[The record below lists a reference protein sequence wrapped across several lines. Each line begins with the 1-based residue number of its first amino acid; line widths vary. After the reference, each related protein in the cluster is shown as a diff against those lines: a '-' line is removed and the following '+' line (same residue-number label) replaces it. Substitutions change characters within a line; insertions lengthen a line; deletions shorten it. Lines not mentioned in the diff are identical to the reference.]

1 MSALNTDLY
10 ELTMAAGFFAAGKA
24 QDTATFE
31 LSVRRLPQ
39 NRNFLIAA
47 GLEQAVQYL
56 SEFRFER
63 EEIEY
68 LRSLGQFGGVPAEF
82 FSYLADLRF
91 RGDVF
96 AMPEGTPVF
105 AGEPLLIVR
114 APLIQAQIVETFLL
128 STVAF
133 QTTIASKAARC
144 VIAAEGRSVVEF
156 GSRRAHSPAAGPL
169 AARASYL
176 AGCAGT
182 SNAEAGLKYGIPVS
196 GTAAHSWVMAFAT
209 EEQAFRDLQ
218 RLLGENTIYLID
230 TYDTLEGA
238 KLAARLGR
246 PVLGVRLDS
255 GDLVTYTRR
264 VRQILN
270 EAGLHDA
277 QIMVTND
284 LNEDR
289 IARLLSAEAPIDSFG
304 VGTELSTSADAPALS
319 AVYKLVELEARQ
331 SHVYTAKYSD
341 DKATLPGAKQVYR
354 TRDHDLIAL
363 YEECTRESDGE
374 PLLRPVL
381 EKGEPVEPYPSL
393 TRLREKAA
401 GAILHLPAEF
411 RRLDVPCSRR
421 VEVSPLLRSV
431 ADDLRNSHQPV
442 IR

>member
-1 MSALNTDLY
+1 MLALNTDLY

-24 QDTATFE
+24 QDVATFE

-47 GLEQAVQYL
+47 GLEQAIQYL

-63 EEIEY
+63 DEIQY
-68 LRSLGQFGGVPAEF
+68 LRSLGQFSGAPAEF
-82 FSYLADLRF
+82 FTYLADLRF

-96 AMPEGTPVF
+96 AMPEGSAVF

-144 VIAAEGRSVVEF
+144 VLAAEGRAVVEF

-169 AARASYL
+169 AARAAYL

-196 GTAAHSWVMAFAT
+196 GTAAHSWIMAFPT
-209 EEQAFRDLQ
+209 EEQAFRELQ
-218 RLLGENTIYLID
+218 TLLGENTIYLID

-238 KLAARLGR
+238 KLAARLGP

-255 GDLVTYTRR
+255 GDLVTYSRR
-264 VRQILN
+264 VRQILD
-270 EAGLHDA
+270 EAGLHTA

-284 LNEDR
+284 LNEHR
-289 IARLLSAEAPIDSFG
+289 IARLLSAGAPIDSFG

-319 AVYKLVELEARQ
+319 AVYKLVELEVRQ
-331 SHVYTAKYSD
+331 SHIYTAKYSD
-341 DKATLPGAKQVYR
+341 DKTTLPGAKQVYR
-354 TRDHDLIAL
+354 CRDYDLIAL
-363 YEECTRESDGE
+363 SSECISECEGE

-381 EKGEPVEPYPSL
+381 EKGELVETYPSL
-393 TRLREKAA
+393 TRMRERAA
-401 GAILHLPAEF
+401 GAILELPPEL
-411 RRLDVPCSRR
+411 RSLDVPCSRR

-431 ADDLRNSHQPV
+431 ADELRNSRQPV